1 MGLAYIIG
9 FICTGDSGHVP
20 RRIFVYLSRGHCL
33 LYPSLTGRI
42 FSDTH
47 WNKQL
52 YPALILPF
60 LNMEVNYVK
69 LDWVYKLI
77 FRNYFLKKLYYLF
90 LYIKK
95 KTGKNKRLCNAL
107 KNDAILD
114 ANTSFSF
121 IPIIGYDILTI
132 N

>member
-1 MGLAYIIG
+1 
-9 FICTGDSGHVP
+9 
-20 RRIFVYLSRGHCL
+20 
-33 LYPSLTGRI
+33 
-42 FSDTH
+42 
-47 WNKQL
+47 
-52 YPALILPF
+52 
-60 LNMEVNYVK
+60 MEVNYVE

-77 FRNYFLKKLYYLF
+77 FRKYFLKKLYYL
-90 LYIKK
+90 LKK
-95 KTGKNKRLCNAL
+95 NNKTGKNKRLCNAL